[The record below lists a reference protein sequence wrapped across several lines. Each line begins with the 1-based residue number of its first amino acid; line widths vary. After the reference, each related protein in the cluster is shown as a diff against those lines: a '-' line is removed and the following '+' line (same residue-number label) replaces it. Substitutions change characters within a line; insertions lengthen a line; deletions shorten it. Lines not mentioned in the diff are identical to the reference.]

1 MAIKA
6 IIDPHHHLW
15 DLENYS
21 YPWLCQTGEPV
32 APIAGSLKSIMK
44 SYSLADYKE
53 DSKRW
58 NVVKDVHLD
67 ALSADILAETRWLQK
82 MKDET
87 GFPTA
92 IVAHANLEEES
103 VEEVLAG
110 HAESKAVRGIRQIL
124 NWHSNPK
131 YSFVERSDLLTDPK
145 WLRGFGLLEKYS
157 FSFDLQ
163 LYPHQMSDAAKV
175 AQAHPGTTI
184 VLNHTGMPLERDA
197 AGIRAWREGMQALA
211 ASPNVNAKI
220 SGLGMVDPDWTVA
233 SIRPFVLETIEIFGV
248 DRCMFASNFP
258 VDKIY
263 SSFDRIYEAFFE
275 LVKDMSENDQS
286 KLFHDNARRVYRL

>member
-1 MAIKA
+1 MSVSA

-21 YPWLCQTGEPV
+21 YPWLCQAGEPV
-32 APIAGSLKSIMK
+32 APIAGSLRSIMK
-44 SYSLADYKE
+44 SYSLADYRE

-67 ALSADILAETRWLQK
+67 ALSADILAETRWLQD
-82 MKDET
+82 MKNKT

-92 IVAHANLEEES
+92 IIAHADLEADNADS
-103 VEEVLAG
+103 VLAS

-124 NWHSNPK
+124 NWHPDPR
-131 YSFVERSDLLTDPK
+131 YSFIDRSDLLRDPK
-145 WLRGFGLLEKYS
+145 WLKGFGLLKNYD

-163 LYPHQMSDAAKV
+163 LYPHQMMDAARV
-175 AQAHPGTTI
+175 ARDHEDTTI
-184 VLNHTGMPLERDA
+184 ILNHTGMPLRRDA
-197 AGIRAWREGMQALA
+197 EGVQSWQDGMRALA
-211 ASPNVNAKI
+211 SVPSVHAKI

-233 SIRPFVLETIEIFGV
+233 SIRPFVLKTIDYFGV

-263 SSFDRIYEAFFE
+263 ASFDRIYEAFFE
-275 LVKDMSENDQS
+275 IVKDLSDTDKK
-286 KLFHDNARRVYRL
+286 KLFHDNALRVYRL

>member
-1 MAIKA
+1 MSVSA

-32 APIAGSLKSIMK
+32 APIAGSLRSIMK
-44 SYSLADYKE
+44 SYSLADYRE

-58 NVVKDVHLD
+58 NIVKDVHLD
-67 ALSADILAETRWLQK
+67 ALSADILAETRWLQD
-82 MKDET
+82 MKNKT

-92 IVAHANLEEES
+92 IVAHADLEADN
-103 VEEVLAG
+103 VDIVLAS

-124 NWHSNPK
+124 NWHQDPR
-131 YSFVERSDLLTDPK
+131 YTFIERSDLLRDPK
-145 WLRGFGLLEKYS
+145 WQKGFGLLKKYD

-163 LYPHQMSDAAKV
+163 LYPHQMMDAARV
-175 AQAHPGTTI
+175 ARDHEDTTI
-184 VLNHTGMPLERDA
+184 ILNHTGMPLQRDA
-197 AGIRAWREGMQALA
+197 EGVQTWQDGMRALA
-211 ASPNVNAKI
+211 SVPSVHAKI

-233 SIRPFVLETIEIFGV
+233 SIRPFVLKTIDYFGV

-263 SSFDRIYEAFFE
+263 ASFDRIYEAFFE
-275 LVKDMSENDQS
+275 IVKDLSDTD
-286 KLFHDNARRVYRL
+286 KKKIFHDNALRVYRL

>member
-1 MAIKA
+1 MSVSA

-21 YPWLCQTGEPV
+21 YPWLCQPGEPV
-32 APIAGSLKSIMK
+32 APIAGSLRAIMK
-44 SYSLADYKE
+44 SYSLADYRE

-67 ALSADILAETRWLQK
+67 ALSADILAETRWLQD
-82 MKDET
+82 MKNKT

-92 IVAHANLEEES
+92 IIAHADLEADNADS
-103 VEEVLAG
+103 VLAS
-110 HAESKAVRGIRQIL
+110 HAECKAVRGIRQIL
-124 NWHSNPK
+124 NWHPDPR
-131 YSFVERSDLLTDPK
+131 YSFIDRSDLLRDPK
-145 WLRGFGLLEKYS
+145 WLKGFGLLKKYD

-163 LYPHQMSDAAKV
+163 LYPHQMMDAARV
-175 AQAHPGTTI
+175 ARDHEDTTI
-184 VLNHTGMPLERDA
+184 ILNHTGMPLRRDA
-197 AGIRAWREGMQALA
+197 DGVQSWQDGMRALA
-211 ASPNVNAKI
+211 SVPSVHAKI

-233 SIRPFVLETIEIFGV
+233 SIRPFVLKTIDYFGV

-263 SSFDRIYEAFFE
+263 ASFDRIYEAFFE
-275 LVKDMSENDQS
+275 IVKDLSDTDKK
-286 KLFHDNARRVYRL
+286 KLFHDNALRVYRL

>member
-21 YPWLCQTGEPV
+21 YPWLCQPGEPV
-32 APIAGSLKSIMK
+32 APIAGSLKPIMK
-44 SYSLADYKE
+44 SYSLEDYKE
-53 DSKRW
+53 DTKHW
-58 NVVKDVHLD
+58 NIVKDVHLD
-67 ALSADILAETRWLQK
+67 ALSADIQAETRWLQK

-92 IVAHANLEEES
+92 IVAHADLEADD
-103 VEEVLAG
+103 VEELLTTYAK
-110 HAESKAVRGIRQIL
+110 SKAVRGIRQIL
-124 NWHSNPK
+124 NWHPNSEL
-131 YSFVERSDLLTDPK
+131 SFVERNDLLTDPK
-145 WLRGFGLLEKYS
+145 WLQGFGLLEKYA

-163 LYPHQMSDAAKV
+163 LYPHQMLDAAKV
-175 AQAHPGTTI
+175 ARNHQGTTI
-184 VLNHTGMPLERDA
+184 VLNHTGMPLDRDD
-197 AGIRAWREGMQALA
+197 AGIKMWREGMQALA
-211 ASPNVNAKI
+211 ANPNVNVKI
-220 SGLGMVDPDWTVA
+220 SGLGMVGLEWTTLSV
-233 SIRPFVLETIEIFGV
+233 RPFVLETIDIFGV

-263 SSFDRIYEAFFE
+263 ASFDQIYETFFE
-275 LVKDMSENDQS
+275 LAKDLSETDQK

>member
-1 MAIKA
+1 MSVSA

-21 YPWLCQTGEPV
+21 YPWLCQTGEPM
-32 APIAGSLKSIMK
+32 APIAGSLRSIMK
-44 SYSLADYKE
+44 SYSLADYRE

-58 NVVKDVHLD
+58 NIVKDVHLD
-67 ALSADILAETRWLQK
+67 ALSADILAETRWLQD
-82 MKDET
+82 MKNKT

-92 IVAHANLEEES
+92 IVAHADLEADN
-103 VEEVLAG
+103 VDIVLAS

-124 NWHSNPK
+124 NWHQDPR
-131 YSFVERSDLLTDPK
+131 YSFIERSDLLRDPK
-145 WLRGFGLLEKYS
+145 WLKGFGLLKKYD

-163 LYPHQMSDAAKV
+163 LYPHQMMDAARV
-175 AQAHPGTTI
+175 ARDHEDTTI
-184 VLNHTGMPLERDA
+184 ILNHTGMPLQRDA
-197 AGIRAWREGMQALA
+197 EGIQTWQDGMRTLA
-211 ASPNVNAKI
+211 SVPSVHAKI

-233 SIRPFVLETIEIFGV
+233 SIRPFVLKTIDYFGV

-263 SSFDRIYEAFFE
+263 ASFDRIYEAFFE
-275 LVKDMSENDQS
+275 IVKDLSDTDKK
-286 KLFHDNARRVYRL
+286 KLFHDNALRVYRL

>member
-1 MAIKA
+1 MPINA

-32 APIAGSLKSIMK
+32 APIAGSLKPIMK
-44 SYSLADYKE
+44 SYSLEDYKN

-67 ALSADILAETRWLQK
+67 ALSADILAETRWLQA
-82 MKDET
+82 MKDKT
-87 GFPTA
+87 GLPTA
-92 IVAHANLEEES
+92 IVAHANLEDDN
-103 VEEVLAG
+103 VEEVLAA
-110 HAESKAVRGIRQIL
+110 HAQSKAVRGIRQIL
-124 NWHSNPK
+124 NWHRDPK
-131 YSFVERSDLLTDPK
+131 FSFIERNDLLTDPK
-145 WLRGFGLLEKYS
+145 WLHGFGLLEKHS

-163 LYPHQMSDAAKV
+163 LYPHQMPDAAKV
-175 AQAHPGTTI
+175 AAAHQGTTI

-197 AGIRAWREGMQALA
+197 AGLKAWRDGMRLLA
-211 ASPNVNAKI
+211 ANPNVNAKI
-220 SGLGMVDPDWTVA
+220 SGLGMVMPDWTVA
-233 SIRPFVLETIEIFGV
+233 SIRPFVHETIDIFGV

-263 SSFDRIYEAFFE
+263 ASFDRIYETFFE
-275 LVKDMSENDQS
+275 LVKDMSEADQR
-286 KLFHDNARRVYRL
+286 KLFHDNARCVYRI

>member
-1 MAIKA
+1 MSVSA

-21 YPWLCQTGEPV
+21 YPWLCQNGEPV
-32 APIAGSLKSIMK
+32 APIAGSLRSIMK
-44 SYSLADYKE
+44 SYSLADYRE

-67 ALSADILAETRWLQK
+67 ALSADILAETRWLQD
-82 MKDET
+82 MKNKT

-92 IVAHANLEEES
+92 IVAHADLEADNADS
-103 VEEVLAG
+103 VLAS

-124 NWHSNPK
+124 NWHQDPR
-131 YSFVERSDLLTDPK
+131 YTFIERSDLLRDPK
-145 WLRGFGLLEKYS
+145 WLKGFGLLKKYD

-163 LYPHQMSDAAKV
+163 LYPHQMMDAARV
-175 AQAHPGTTI
+175 ARDHEDTTI
-184 VLNHTGMPLERDA
+184 ILNHTGMPLQRDA
-197 AGIRAWREGMQALA
+197 AGVQTWQDGMRALA
-211 ASPNVNAKI
+211 SVPSVHAKI
-220 SGLGMVDPDWTVA
+220 SGLGMVDPEWTVA
-233 SIRPFVLETIEIFGV
+233 SIRPFVLKTIDYFGV

-263 SSFDRIYEAFFE
+263 ASFDRIYEAFFE
-275 LVKDMSENDQS
+275 IVKDLSDTDKK
-286 KLFHDNARRVYRL
+286 KLFHDNALRVYRL